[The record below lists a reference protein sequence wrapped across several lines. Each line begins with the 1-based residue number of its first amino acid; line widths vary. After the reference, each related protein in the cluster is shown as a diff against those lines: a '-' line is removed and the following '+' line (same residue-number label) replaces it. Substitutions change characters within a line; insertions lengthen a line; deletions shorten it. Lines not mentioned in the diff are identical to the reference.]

1 MQTNRDIRNIKYSA
15 EESPPTALAAGLGF
29 QVVILIIAG
38 IILTPAIVM
47 RGADQSVSITEWVVF
62 AGLIVCGLT
71 TMLQAHPLGRF
82 GAGYTLFV
90 GTSGAFIAI
99 SIDAVKAGGVPL
111 LASLVIASALIQFLF
126 SHYLGQLRKIITPT
140 IGGTIILLIAVTV
153 FPIAFDLINQ
163 HPGGDE
169 VATVAGPAIALS
181 TFIFI
186 MGVSMF
192 GAGKYRLWGP
202 LLGVI
207 AGTLVAIYYGA
218 MDFSGVKDATWIGL
232 PKAGW
237 PGVDVSFNTDFWL
250 LLVPFVLVT
259 IVGAIETYGDGV
271 AIQRLSHR
279 DNRAIDFKAVQG
291 AVNADGV
298 GNLLSGVMGTMPNT
312 TYSTSLSVVD
322 LTGVASRKVGV
333 FGGAFLLLIAFC
345 PKIAALLLAIPGPVA
360 GAYIAVLL
368 ILLILLFLH
377 GLKLIAEDG
386 LTFDNGLIVCT
397 SFWLATGFQS
407 QSIFHE
413 FLPQWARGLL
423 DNGMTA
429 GGLLAIVMMIALKL
443 KDKPKRRLE
452 LPAEITS
459 VHDAQAFV
467 VDRAKALGWDKHACM
482 RLELVT
488 EEAMAFLFD
497 GQTRSSDK
505 KIGVALTSEDD
516 IMILEFV
523 AGPTLANFDNM
534 LQNASTEE
542 PTEQSLGLRLLSGL
556 CDDCQHMQFNN
567 IDVLTVYLRSKSL

>member
-1 MQTNRDIRNIKYSA
+1 MVMQANQDTKNIRYSA
-15 EESPPTALAAGLGF
+15 DESPPTVLAAGLGF

-47 RGADQSVSITEWVVF
+47 RGADQSESVTEWVVF
-62 AGLIVCGLT
+62 AGLVVCGLT
-71 TMLQAHPLGRF
+71 TMLQARPLGRF

-153 FPIAFDLINQ
+153 FPIVFGLINQ
-163 HPGGDE
+163 HPGGNE
-169 VATVAGPAIALS
+169 VPAVAGPAIAIS

-186 MGVSMF
+186 MGVSLF
-192 GAGKYRLWGP
+192 GTGKYKLWGP

-207 AGTLVAIYYGA
+207 IGTTVAVYYGA
-218 MDFSGVKDATWIGL
+218 MDFSGVRDAAWIGV
-232 PKAGW
+232 PKADW
-237 PGVDVSFNTDFWL
+237 PGIDLSFSPDFWL

-333 FGGAFLLLIAFC
+333 FGGVFLLLIAFC

-360 GAYIAVLL
+360 GAYIA

-386 LTFDNGLIVCT
+386 LTFDNGLIV
-397 SFWLATGFQS
+397 
-407 QSIFHE
+407 
-413 FLPQWARGLL
+413 
-423 DNGMTA
+423 
-429 GGLLAIVMMIALKL
+429 
-443 KDKPKRRLE
+443 
-452 LPAEITS
+452 
-459 VHDAQAFV
+459 
-467 VDRAKALGWDKHACM
+467 
-482 RLELVT
+482 
-488 EEAMAFLFD
+488 
-497 GQTRSSDK
+497 
-505 KIGVALTSEDD
+505 
-516 IMILEFV
+516 
-523 AGPTLANFDNM
+523 
-534 LQNASTEE
+534 
-542 PTEQSLGLRLLSGL
+542 
-556 CDDCQHMQFNN
+556 
-567 IDVLTVYLRSKSL
+567 

>member
-1 MQTNRDIRNIKYSA
+1 MQAKQDKKNIRYTA

-47 RGADQSVSITEWVVF
+47 RGADQSASVTEWVVF

-169 VATVAGPAIALS
+169 VPAAAGPAIAIS

-186 MGVSMF
+186 MGVSLF
-192 GAGKYRLWGP
+192 GAGKYKLWGP

-207 AGTLVAIYYGA
+207 IGTLVAIYYGA
-218 MDFSGVKDATWIGL
+218 MDFSGVKDATWVGL
-232 PKAGW
+232 PEAGW
-237 PGVDVSFNTDFWL
+237 PGIDVSFSADFWL

-298 GNLLSGVMGTMPNT
+298 GNLLSGVMGTIPNT

-333 FGGAFLLLIAFC
+333 FGGVFLLLIAFC

-368 ILLILLFLH
+368 ILLFLH

-386 LTFDNGLIVCT
+386 LSFDNGLIVCT

-429 GGLLAIVMMIALKL
+429 GGLLAIVMMIMLKL
-443 KDKPKRRLE
+443 KEKPKQRLE

-459 VHDAQAFV
+459 VHDVQAFV
-467 VDRAKALGWDKHACM
+467 LDRAKELGWDKRACM
-482 RLELVT
+482 RLELVA

-505 KIGVALTSEDD
+505 KIGVALSSEDD
-516 IMILEFV
+516 IMTLEFI
-523 AGPTLANFDNM
+523 AGPTVTNFDDL

-542 PTEQSLGLRLLSGL
+542 PTEQSVGLRLLSGL
-556 CDDCQHMQFNN
+556 CDDCKHMQFND
-567 IDVLTVYLRSKSL
+567 IDVLTVSLRSKSL

>member
-1 MQTNRDIRNIKYSA
+1 MVMRANQDTRNIRYSA
-15 EESPPTALAAGLGF
+15 EESPPTTLAAGLGF

-47 RGADQSVSITEWVVF
+47 RSADQSANVTEWVVF

-169 VATVAGPAIALS
+169 VPAVAGPAIAIS

-192 GAGKYRLWGP
+192 GAGKYKLWGP

-207 AGTLVAIYYGA
+207 TGTLVAIYYGA
-218 MDFSGVKDATWIGL
+218 MDFSGVNDATWIGL
-232 PKAGW
+232 PEAGW
-237 PGVDVSFNTDFWL
+237 PGIDVSFSTDFWL

-279 DNRAIDFKAVQG
+279 DKRAIDFKAVQG

-333 FGGAFLLLIAFC
+333 FGGGFLLLIAFC

-360 GAYIAVLL
+360 GAYIAV
-368 ILLILLFLH
+368 LLILLFLH

-429 GGLLAIVMMIALKL
+429 GGLLAIVMMILLKL

-459 VHDAQAFV
+459 VLDVQAFV
-467 VDRAKALGWDKHACM
+467 LDRAKKLGWDKRACM
-482 RLELVT
+482 RLELVA

-505 KIGVALTSEDD
+505 KIGVALSSEEDV
-516 IMILEFV
+516 MILEFV
-523 AGPTLANFDNM
+523 AGPTVANFDNL
-534 LQNASTEE
+534 LQKASTKE
-542 PTEQSLGLRLLSGL
+542 PTEQSVGLRLLSGL
-556 CDDCQHMQFNN
+556 CDDCKHMQFNN
-567 IDVLTVYLRSKSL
+567 IDVLTVSLRSKAL

>member
-1 MQTNRDIRNIKYSA
+1 MQAKQDKKNIRYTA

-47 RGADQSVSITEWVVF
+47 RGADQSASVTEWVVF

-169 VATVAGPAIALS
+169 VPAAAGPAIAIS

-186 MGVSMF
+186 MGVSLF
-192 GAGKYRLWGP
+192 GAGKYKLWGP

-207 AGTLVAIYYGA
+207 IGTLVAIYYGA
-218 MDFSGVKDATWIGL
+218 MDFSGVKDATWVGL
-232 PKAGW
+232 PEAGW
-237 PGVDVSFNTDFWL
+237 PGIDVSFSADFWL

-298 GNLLSGVMGTMPNT
+298 GNLLSGVMGTIPNT

-333 FGGAFLLLIAFC
+333 FGGVFLLLIAFC

-368 ILLILLFLH
+368 ILLFLH

-386 LTFDNGLIVCT
+386 LSFDNGLIVCT

-429 GGLLAIVMMIALKL
+429 GGLLAIVMMIMLKL
-443 KDKPKRRLE
+443 KEKPKQRLE

-459 VHDAQAFV
+459 VHDVQAFV
-467 VDRAKALGWDKHACM
+467 LDRAKELGWDKRACM
-482 RLELVT
+482 RLELVA

-505 KIGVALTSEDD
+505 KISVALSSEDD
-516 IMILEFV
+516 IMTLEFI
-523 AGPTLANFDNM
+523 AGPTVTNFDDL

-542 PTEQSLGLRLLSGL
+542 PTEQSVGLRLLSGL
-556 CDDCQHMQFNN
+556 CDDCKHMQFND
-567 IDVLTVYLRSKSL
+567 IDVLTVSLRSKSL

>member
-1 MQTNRDIRNIKYSA
+1 MQTNRDTRNIRYSA

-47 RGADQSVSITEWVVF
+47 RSADQSANMTEWVVF

-169 VATVAGPAIALS
+169 VPAVAGPAIAIS

-192 GAGKYRLWGP
+192 GAGKYKLWGP

-207 AGTLVAIYYGA
+207 TGTLVAIYYGA
-218 MDFSGVKDATWIGL
+218 MDFSGVKEATWIGL

-237 PGVDVSFNTDFWL
+237 PGIDVSFNTDFWL

-368 ILLILLFLH
+368 ILLFLH

-452 LPAEITS
+452 VPAEITS
-459 VHDAQAFV
+459 VHDVQAFV

-482 RLELVT
+482 RLELVA

-497 GQTRSSDK
+497 GQTSSSDK

-534 LQNASTEE
+534 LQNASTDE

-556 CDDCQHMQFNN
+556 CDDCKHMQFNN
-567 IDVLTVYLRSKSL
+567 IDVLTVSLRSKTL

>member
-1 MQTNRDIRNIKYSA
+1 MAMQANQDTKNIRYSA

-47 RGADQSVSITEWVVF
+47 RSADQSASVTEWVVF

-71 TMLQAHPLGRF
+71 TMLQARPIGRF

-111 LASLVIASALIQFLF
+111 LASLVVASALIQFLF

-169 VATVAGPAIALS
+169 VPAAAGPAIAIS

-192 GAGKYRLWGP
+192 GAGKYKLWGP

-207 AGTLVAIYYGA
+207 TGTLVAIYYGA

-237 PGVDVSFNTDFWL
+237 PGIDVSFSTDFWL

-291 AVNADGV
+291 AMNTDGV

-368 ILLILLFLH
+368 IFLFLH
-377 GLKLIAEDG
+377 GLKLIAEDS

-443 KDKPKRRLE
+443 KDKPKQRLE

-459 VHDAQAFV
+459 VLDVQAFV
-467 VDRAKALGWDKHACM
+467 LERAKELGWDKRACM
-482 RLELVT
+482 RLELVA

-505 KIGVALTSEDD
+505 KIGVALYSEDD
-516 IMILEFV
+516 VMILEFV
-523 AGPTLANFDNM
+523 AGPTVANFDNM
-534 LQNASTEE
+534 LRNASTEE
-542 PTEQSLGLRLLSGL
+542 PTEQSVGLRLLSGL
-556 CDDCQHMQFNN
+556 CDDCKHMQFNN
-567 IDVLTVYLRSKSL
+567 IDVLTVSLRSKAL

>member
-1 MQTNRDIRNIKYSA
+1 MRTNQDTRNIRYSA
-15 EESPPTALAAGLGF
+15 DESPPTALAAGLGF

-47 RGADQSVSITEWVVF
+47 RGADQSASITEWVVF

-99 SIDAVKAGGVPL
+99 SIDAVKAGGVPM

-153 FPIAFDLINQ
+153 FPIVFDLINQ

-169 VATVAGPAIALS
+169 VPAVAGPAIAIS

-192 GAGKYRLWGP
+192 GAGKYKLWGP

-218 MDFSGVKDATWIGL
+218 MDFSGIKDATWIGL
-232 PKAGW
+232 PEAGW
-237 PGVDVSFNTDFWL
+237 PGIDVSFSTDFWL

-368 ILLILLFLH
+368 ILLFLH

-429 GGLLAIVMMIALKL
+429 GGLLAIIMMILLKL

-459 VHDAQAFV
+459 VLDVQAFV
-467 VDRAKALGWDKHACM
+467 LDRAKKLGWDKRACM
-482 RLELVT
+482 RLELVA

-505 KIGVALTSEDD
+505 KIGVALSNAEDV
-516 IMILEFV
+516 MILEFV
-523 AGPTLANFDNM
+523 AGPTVANFDNL

-556 CDDCQHMQFNN
+556 CDDCKHMQFNN
-567 IDVLTVYLRSKSL
+567 IDVLTVSLRSKAL

>member
-1 MQTNRDIRNIKYSA
+1 MRANQDTRNIRYSA

-47 RGADQSVSITEWVVF
+47 RSADQSASITEWVVF

-111 LASLVIASALIQFLF
+111 LASLVIASALIQFMF

-153 FPIAFDLINQ
+153 FPIVFDLINQ

-169 VATVAGPAIALS
+169 VPAVAGPAIAIS

-192 GAGKYRLWGP
+192 GAGKYKLWGP
-202 LLGVI
+202 LMGVI
-207 AGTLVAIYYGA
+207 VGTLVAIYYGA

-232 PKAGW
+232 PEAGW
-237 PGVDVSFNTDFWL
+237 PGIDVSFSTDFWL

-322 LTGVASRKVGV
+322 LTGVASRKVGI

-360 GAYIAVLL
+360 GAYIAV
-368 ILLILLFLH
+368 LLILLFLH

-429 GGLLAIVMMIALKL
+429 GGLLAIIMMILLKL

-452 LPAEITS
+452 LPAEIPS
-459 VHDAQAFV
+459 VLDVQAFV
-467 VDRAKALGWDKHACM
+467 LDHAKKLGWDKRACM
-482 RLELVT
+482 RLELVA

-505 KIGVALTSEDD
+505 KISVALSNDEDV
-516 IMILEFV
+516 MILEFI
-523 AGPTLANFDNM
+523 AGPTVANFDKL

-542 PTEQSLGLRLLSGL
+542 PTEQSVGLRLLSGL
-556 CDDCQHMQFNN
+556 CDDCRHMQFNN
-567 IDVLTVYLRSKSL
+567 IDVLTVSLRSKAL

>member
-1 MQTNRDIRNIKYSA
+1 MQAKQDKKNIRYTA

-47 RGADQSVSITEWVVF
+47 RGADQSASVTEWVVF

-169 VATVAGPAIALS
+169 VPAAAGPAIAIS

-186 MGVSMF
+186 MGVSLF
-192 GAGKYRLWGP
+192 GAGKYKLWGP

-207 AGTLVAIYYGA
+207 IGTLAAIYYGA
-218 MDFSGVKDATWIGL
+218 MDFSGVKDATWVGL
-232 PKAGW
+232 PEAGW
-237 PGVDVSFNTDFWL
+237 PGIDVSFSADFWL

-298 GNLLSGVMGTMPNT
+298 GNLLSGVMGTIPNT

-333 FGGAFLLLIAFC
+333 FGGVFLLLIAFC

-368 ILLILLFLH
+368 ILLFLH

-386 LTFDNGLIVCT
+386 LSFDNGLIVCT

-429 GGLLAIVMMIALKL
+429 GGLLAIVMMIMLKL
-443 KDKPKRRLE
+443 KEKPKQRLE

-459 VHDAQAFV
+459 VHDVQAFV
-467 VDRAKALGWDKHACM
+467 LDRAKELGWDKRACM
-482 RLELVT
+482 RLELVA

-505 KIGVALTSEDD
+505 KISVALSSEDD
-516 IMILEFV
+516 IMTLEFI
-523 AGPTLANFDNM
+523 AGPTVTNFDDL

-542 PTEQSLGLRLLSGL
+542 PTEQSVGLRLLSGL
-556 CDDCQHMQFNN
+556 CDDCKHMQFND
-567 IDVLTVYLRSKSL
+567 IDVLTVSLRSKSL